1 MGGGGAL
8 KKDLTNEKE
17 RDIMDV
23 EKLPVNIPQE
33 KFTKYALDPI
43 RQPDKARAF
52 REALGYTMA
61 NYQDLID
68 NISRNLD
75 KRALKYKMTKPEGD
89 LYEQV
94 MALTGANGKQANV
107 LTAWI
112 NDFEKSELR
121 LTSAYVTE
129 KKVTKDAGS

>member
-1 MGGGGAL
+1 
-8 KKDLTNEKE
+8 
-17 RDIMDV
+17 MDV

-52 REALGYTMA
+52 RETLGYTMA

-75 KRALKYKMTKPEGD
+75 KRALKYKRTNQKGD

-121 LTSAYVTE
+121 LTSVYITE
-129 KKVTKDAGS
+129 KKVTKDEKT